1 MPKINFER
9 LQNIIRE
16 EVTAFA
22 QGPAKKADVV
32 ISPTKTAAQEADV
45 VSKITRGAGSMLSA
59 ISNFEELESES
70 LKASIG
76 SKIEDVKKILM
87 QVVQNPYNYID
98 KAKPVAVSNV
108 KSQISQPQSRAA
120 LSPAVTPPV
129 KKATVKPQIKKV

>member
-1 MPKINFER
+1 MSKINFER

-22 QGPAKKADVV
+22 QGTAKKADVV
-32 ISPTKTAAQEADV
+32 NPTKTAAQEADV

-98 KAKPVAVSNV
+98 KTKPASVSNV
-108 KSQISQPQSRAA
+108 KSQIAQLQPQAV
-120 LSPAVTPPV
+120 LLPAVTPPV
-129 KKATVKPQIKKV
+129 KKTTVKPQIKKV

>member
-22 QGPAKKADVV
+22 QGAAKKADVV
-32 ISPTKTAAQEADV
+32 SPTKTAAQEADAI
-45 VSKITRGAGSMLSA
+45 SKVTRGAGSMLSA
-59 ISNFEELESES
+59 ISNFEEIESES

-76 SKIEDVKKILM
+76 SKIEDVKNLLM

-98 KAKPVAVSNV
+98 KTNSAAVSNV
-108 KSQISQPQSRAA
+108 NSQIAPPQPQAV
-120 LSPAVTPPV
+120 LPAVTPPV
-129 KKATVKPQIKKV
+129 KKTTVKPRIKKV

>member
-16 EVTAFA
+16 EVAAFA
-22 QGPAKKADVV
+22 QQPAKKVDVV
-32 ISPTKTAAQEADV
+32 SPTKTAAQEADV

-98 KAKPVAVSNV
+98 KTNPASASNV
-108 KSQISQPQSRAA
+108 KSQVAQPQPRAA
-120 LSPAVTPPV
+120 LSPEVTPPV
-129 KKATVKPQIKKV
+129 KKTTVKPQIKKV

>member
-22 QGPAKKADVV
+22 QGAAQKVDVV
-32 ISPTKTAAQEADV
+32 SPTKTAAQEADI
-45 VSKITRGAGSMLSA
+45 VSKIARGAGSMLSA
-59 ISNFEELESES
+59 ISNFEEIESES

-76 SKIEDVKKILM
+76 SKIEDVKNLLM

-98 KAKPVAVSNV
+98 KTKSASVSNV
-108 KSQISQPQSRAA
+108 KSQIAPPQPQTS
-120 LSPAVTPPV
+120 LSPAVTPPI

>member
-22 QGPAKKADVV
+22 QSAAQKADVV
-32 ISPTKTAAQEADV
+32 SPTKTAAQEADI
-45 VSKITRGAGSMLSA
+45 VSKIARGAGSMLSA
-59 ISNFEELESES
+59 ISNFEQLESES

-98 KAKPVAVSNV
+98 KTKPASVSNV
-108 KSQISQPQSRAA
+108 KSQIAQPQPQAV
-120 LSPAVTPPV
+120 LPAVTPPV
-129 KKATVKPQIKKV
+129 KKTTVKPQIKKV

>member
-22 QGPAKKADVV
+22 QGAAQKADVV
-32 ISPTKTAAQEADV
+32 SPTKTAAQEADI
-45 VSKITRGAGSMLSA
+45 VSKIARGAGSMLSA
-59 ISNFEELESES
+59 ISNFEEIESES

-98 KAKPVAVSNV
+98 KTKPASVSNV
-108 KSQISQPQSRAA
+108 KSQIAQPQPQAV
-120 LSPAVTPPV
+120 LPAVTPPV
-129 KKATVKPQIKKV
+129 KKTTVKPQIKKV

>member
-22 QGPAKKADVV
+22 QGAAQKVDVV
-32 ISPTKTAAQEADV
+32 SPTKTAAQEADI
-45 VSKITRGAGSMLSA
+45 VSKIARGAGSMLSA
-59 ISNFEELESES
+59 ISNFEEIESES

-76 SKIEDVKKILM
+76 SKIEDVKNLLM

-98 KAKPVAVSNV
+98 KTKPASVSNV
-108 KSQISQPQSRAA
+108 NSQIAPPQSQTS
-120 LSPAVTPPV
+120 LSPAVTPPT
-129 KKATVKPQIKKV
+129 KKTTVKPQIKKV